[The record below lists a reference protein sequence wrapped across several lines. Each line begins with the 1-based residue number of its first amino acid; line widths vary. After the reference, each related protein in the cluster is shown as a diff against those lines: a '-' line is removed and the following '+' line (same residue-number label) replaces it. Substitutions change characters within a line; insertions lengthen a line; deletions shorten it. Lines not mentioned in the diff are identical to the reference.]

1 VHAQSAS
8 ALVPDKTIPATPP
21 IEVRFDAD
29 GNLLLLSEDLEALDQ
44 LELLMLRDAPPKR
57 PYDVFQVKNTR
68 ASWISLQLE
77 DYFKEENKQKTES
90 RNTYYLFDSGL
101 PESKKDDP
109 QLGTRK
115 QLKFIYDI
123 DTNTIVVIGA
133 SDSQRKTIEELI
145 KLWDTEDPKKAK
157 DARYQKLVQVRY
169 SRAEAIEQAI
179 KDVYRDFLSENDKT
193 FDKTSEN
200 GKKGEEKRDRSLS
213 TRKFSLGV
221 DKVTNILIVSA
232 EGEDFLTVLCDL
244 IEQLDQAAR
253 PSGSLEIVPFQSGA
267 TSAKSV
273 EKAFKALVEAAK
285 QQPTNNKQQRGQ
297 QNGDGNQNGG
307 GNDQ

>member
-1 VHAQSAS
+1 MPMEICSSSAKIQR
-8 ALVPDKTIPATPP
+8 L
-21 IEVRFDAD
+21 
-29 GNLLLLSEDLEALDQ
+29 LDQ

-57 PYDVFQVKNTR
+57 AYDVFQVKNTR

-77 DYFKEENKQKTES
+77 DYFKEDNKQKNES
-90 RNTYYLFDSGL
+90 RNTYYFFDGGPS
-101 PESKKDDP
+101 EQKKDDP
-109 QLGTRK
+109 QLGTRR

-133 SDSQRKTIEELI
+133 NDSQRKTIADLI
-145 KLWDTEDPKKAK
+145 QLWDTEDPKKAK
-157 DARYQKLVQVRY
+157 DARYQKLIQVRF

-193 FDKTSEN
+193 FDKDNEN

-232 EGEDFLTVLCDL
+232 EGEDFLKVLCDL
-244 IEQLDQAAR
+244 IEQLDQAASRLALLRSFRFKLETVVPSRWRKPSKPSSKPLNNHR
-253 PSGSLEIVPFQSGA
+253 PTISTAG
-267 TSAKSV
+267 
-273 EKAFKALVEAAK
+273 
-285 QQPTNNKQQRGQ
+285 PTKRRR
-297 QNGDGNQNGG
+297 
-307 GNDQ
+307 